1 MSLVERT
8 NLWLRRLGAGC
19 QVVVQQL
26 FDRGADAEELSDGHV
41 DKTVR
46 RLLLDTGAGS
56 LVLPSEVGAGV
67 SQVMPVVVAALE
79 GRGGLSLV
87 EQPEIHVH
95 PAMQVGLGDLFI
107 DAANRE
113 GGRRTLLVETHSEHL
128 ILRILRRI
136 RQTTE
141 NELPENVPAFS
152 EDKLSVLHVES
163 LPEGVRI
170 RRLRVDERGEFKDR
184 WPKGFFA
191 ERMEELL

>member
-1 MSLVERT
+1 MDLVERT
-8 NLWLRRLGAGC
+8 NQWLKRLGTGC

-26 FDRGADAEELSDGHV
+26 FDRGADAEDLSANHV

-67 SQVMPVVVAALE
+67 SQVIPVVVAALE
-79 GRGGLSLV
+79 GLGGLSLV

-95 PAMQVGLGDLFI
+95 PAVQIGLGDLFI
-107 DAANRE
+107 DAATRE
-113 GGRRTLLVETHSEHL
+113 IGRRTLLIETHSEHL
-128 ILRILRRI
+128 ILRLLRRI

-141 NELPENVPAFS
+141 MELGDAPAFS
-152 EDKLSVLHVES
+152 EDKLSVLYVEG
-163 LPEGVRI
+163 LPEGVRV
-170 RRLRVDERGEFKDR
+170 RRLRVDDHGEFKDR